1 VAARSVVVA
10 LVRSCHPVPAAA
22 VTAMATVL
30 ALAAGDARGTVA
42 LVLAA
47 VLAGQLSI
55 GWSNDLIDAERDRAA
70 GRRDKPVAAGTIGRR
85 GPAVAIVAA
94 VVAVV
99 PLSLALGP
107 AAGAVH
113 LVAVAAG
120 WAYDLGGKS
129 TALSPVP
136 YAIAFGA
143 LPSVA
148 TLAGAAPM
156 LPPWWVTVTGALLGV
171 GAHFGNVLPDID
183 DDRLAGV
190 RGAPQ
195 RMGRVGASLVAAVAV
210 AGAAGVLLACA
221 GAPTAPVVLLAALV
235 AVLAAFVAASGV
247 TGRGVP
253 LAFGATM
260 LAAALC
266 VAILVLQG
274 ALAR

>member
-1 VAARSVVVA
+1 
-10 LVRSCHPVPAAA
+10 
-22 VTAMATVL
+22 MATVL

-47 VLAGQLSI
+47 VLTGQLSI

-85 GPAVAIVAA
+85 GLAVAVVAA
-94 VVAVV
+94 VIAVV

-113 LVAVAAG
+113 LLAVAAG
-120 WAYDLGGKS
+120 WSYNLGGKS
-129 TALSPVP
+129 TVLSPVP
-136 YAIAFGA
+136 YAVAFGA
-143 LPSVA
+143 LPSVT
-148 TLAGAAPM
+148 TLAAAAPA

-171 GAHFGNVLPDID
+171 GAHFGNVLPDIE

-195 RMGRVGASLVAAVAV
+195 RMGRVGASVVAAVAV
-210 AGAAGVLLACA
+210 VAAAVVLLVGA
-221 GAPTAPVVLLAALV
+221 GAPSAPVVLLAALV
-235 AVLAAFVAASGV
+235 AALAAFVAVSGS

-253 LAFGATM
+253 RAFGATM

-266 VAILVLQG
+266 VAMLVLQG
-274 ALAR
+274 ALVR